1 MNLAWETST
10 DGRTWREL
18 GYAQGNRNLNLVQE
32 LVGVR
37 VRARVNVVDNFGV
50 ETVAYSDASDVV
62 RNVNDKPAGNILI
75 RRISK

>member
-1 MNLAWETST
+1 MC
-10 DGRTWREL
+10 
-18 GYAQGNRNLNLVQE
+18 
-32 LVGVR
+32 
-37 VRARVNVVDNFGV
+37 VRARVNVVDTLV

>member
-1 MNLAWETST
+1 M
-10 DGRTWREL
+10 
-18 GYAQGNRNLNLVQE
+18 QE

-37 VRARVNVVDNFGV
+37 IRARVNVVDNFGV